1 MTPWMSHGDNVR
13 RRHMPFI
20 KIAIVATAV
29 LAAGATSA
37 SADVRYTG
45 SPKLGGYYVN
55 SSPMS
60 ARAQLLPESRTSSQ
74 ITTPKPYMR
83 QGGINSRGI

>member
-1 MTPWMSHGDNVR
+1 
-13 RRHMPFI
+13 MPFI
-20 KIAIVATAV
+20 KIAIATTAI
-29 LAAGATSA
+29 LAACATSA

-45 SPKLGGYYVN
+45 SPKFGSYYVS

-60 ARAQLLPESRTSSQ
+60 ARAQLLPENRTGSE
-74 ITTPKPYMR
+74 TPAAAPKPYMR